1 MSRLL
6 ERLRGE
12 EHGYSLVE
20 LLVVMAILG
29 TVLGGLTTVFVSG
42 SNAQLQL
49 TRRYQAQQQARL
61 ALDKL
66 RVDIHCASA
75 AQAQTINTYPGVK
88 LNVTN
93 CYTTAT
99 TVSWCA
105 VQSTTPSRYT
115 LYRTTA
121 TTNTC
126 TSSDTSRL
134 FVADYLTSNNVF
146 TTSAIPQYA
155 LQTVGVDI
163 KVSANP
169 TSATK
174 DPYELTD
181 SIVARNATRCATS
194 GGCSVPTVP

>member
-1 MSRLL
+1 
-6 ERLRGE
+6 
-12 EHGYSLVE
+12 VE

-75 AQAQTINTYPGVK
+75 AQAQTINTYPGLK

-105 VQSTTPSRYT
+105 VPSTTPSRYT
-115 LYRTTA
+115 LY
-121 TTNTC
+121 
-126 TSSDTSRL
+126 
-134 FVADYLTSNNVF
+134 
-146 TTSAIPQYA
+146 
-155 LQTVGVDI
+155 
-163 KVSANP
+163 
-169 TSATK
+169 
-174 DPYELTD
+174 
-181 SIVARNATRCATS
+181 
-194 GGCSVPTVP
+194 